1 MNPAEFRPGRQLLV
15 SHPHPRTQQR
25 GLLLAIALKVLAS
38 GRVVLALVVE
48 GKGYRVITD
57 PSNVRFT

>member
-15 SHPHPRTQQR
+15 AHPHPRTHQR
-25 GLLLAIALKVLAS
+25 SVLPAVGLKILAS
-38 GRVVLALVVE
+38 GRVVVALVVE

-57 PSNVRFT
+57 PSNVRPC